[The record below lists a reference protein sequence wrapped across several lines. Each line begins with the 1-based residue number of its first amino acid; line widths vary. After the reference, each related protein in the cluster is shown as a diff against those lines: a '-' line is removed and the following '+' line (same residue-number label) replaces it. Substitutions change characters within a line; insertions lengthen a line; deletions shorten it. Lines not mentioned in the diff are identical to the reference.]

1 MESLW
6 HTAILKKFE
15 FLHQFSKKQNM
26 IKKNYQLNWTEKFV
40 DKAQQCFAFLPIK
53 PKFKFSVEWSW
64 LLEKYLIFV
73 IFIFSLYP
81 MKKQMTPLFWI
92 IPNHPRRV
100 WVTFF
105 LRPQKVHP
113 TNLLNIFQ
121 AWQTNCMMVSTW
133 LSKVRVITEKI
144 AATLEL
150 VAAACNCFQ
159 SSCFQNAYRTKSSD
173 N

>member
-1 MESLW
+1 MKNLNYCANS
-6 HTAILKKFE
+6 AR
-15 FLHQFSKKQNM
+15 SKTWSRKT
-26 IKKNYQLNWTEKFV
+26 ISWTELKSLLTKPSNV
-40 DKAQQCFAFLPIK
+40 LPFFYIN